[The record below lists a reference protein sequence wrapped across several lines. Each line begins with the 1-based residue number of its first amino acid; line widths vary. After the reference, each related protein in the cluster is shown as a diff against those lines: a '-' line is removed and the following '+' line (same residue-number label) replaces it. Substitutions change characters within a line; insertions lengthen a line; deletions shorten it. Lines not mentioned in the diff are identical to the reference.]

1 MRNRNHYTDLAN
13 RCLENIEKLKKDSKI
28 HSNPKEKRDK
38 EQKLLDAYQ
47 SYVNNVRPQLEDSGI
62 EIHKYN
68 SRIENIIQ
76 SV

>member
-13 RCLENIEKLKKDSKI
+13 RCLKNIEELKKDSKI
-28 HSNPKEKRDK
+28 YSSPKEKRDK

-68 SRIENIIQ
+68 SRIETIIK